1 MSVVESEPNNEES
14 LAGSDSDQVGD
25 ENTANSDQLESE
37 ENDQEDS
44 EKVSEGSPEEA
55 EIAALK
61 DQLLRNAAEFE
72 NLKRR
77 TFRDVEN
84 AHKFGTEKLIDDL
97 LPVLDSLEKAIEVA
111 GDVEEAQAIGE
122 GVELS
127 LKLFM
132 DSLVKNGLE
141 VVDPLGEPFDPSL
154 HEALAAVPN
163 ENAEPN
169 NVMEVIQKGF
179 TLNGRLV
186 RAAKV
191 IVAKEMNS

>member
-1 MSVVESEPNNEES
+1 MSVEESEPNNEES

-25 ENTANSDQLESE
+25 ENTANADQLESE

-84 AHKFGTEKLIDDL
+84 AHKFGRRC
-97 LPVLDSLEKAIEVA
+97 
-111 GDVEEAQAIGE
+111 GG
-122 GVELS
+122 G
-127 LKLFM
+127 
-132 DSLVKNGLE
+132 
-141 VVDPLGEPFDPSL
+141 
-154 HEALAAVPN
+154 
-163 ENAEPN
+163 
-169 NVMEVIQKGF
+169 
-179 TLNGRLV
+179 
-186 RAAKV
+186 
-191 IVAKEMNS
+191 